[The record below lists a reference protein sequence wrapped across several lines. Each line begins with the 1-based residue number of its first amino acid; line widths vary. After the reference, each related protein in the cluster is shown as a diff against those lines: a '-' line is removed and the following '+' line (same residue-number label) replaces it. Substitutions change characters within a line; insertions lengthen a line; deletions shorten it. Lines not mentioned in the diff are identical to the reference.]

1 MIQEI
6 VTCLYEMA
14 RFKKK
19 KKKKELHMHTLEGTS
34 IIIVLEKYIRKPTE
48 AIIANAVGVGMQRK
62 RLNFHLLYFH

>member
-6 VTCLYEMA
+6 VTCLYKMA
-14 RFKKK
+14 RFK

-34 IIIVLEKYIRKPTE
+34 IIIVLEKYIRKPIE
-48 AIIANAVGVGMQRK
+48 AIIANAAGVGMRRK